1 MTREELAKILEQ
13 YTVCVISTI
22 MSNMEP
28 EEQEVW
34 IRKGIDAIADTV
46 MLVTDRKRITRP
58 SAN

>member
-46 MLVTDRKRITRP
+46 MLVNDRKRITRP